1 MANSKPSARRNRS
14 RIVTVFVVAMSVA
27 MLGAC
32 SKGKT
37 VAEYIA
43 TGKTQRDG
51 GNYPAAIISFKNALQ
66 QEPKNQTARALLA
79 QTYLDMSN
87 GAEAEAELTRAKQ
100 EGADPAAIEEP
111 VAEADLLQ
119 GRPEKVLTE
128 TDPPPG
134 ASSAVR
140 AGLLSLRGRALTSLG
155 RMDEARAALDLG
167 LQADPHSAEVLAA
180 MAMYSAAQR
189 DMATARDRVAAAEKE
204 SPKDMKLVAL
214 QGAVDFAAG
223 EFAESEQS
231 YQRVVTAQAWN
242 LSARLGLA
250 RAQIGAGKL
259 QEANA
264 TLAIILKSASK
275 DPNTNYLR
283 ALAAYRGKDYANAL
297 SYSETTLGLS
307 KDYVPALLIA
317 GGAAYG
323 LDRFE
328 QANSYLN
335 RYLFRVPD
343 NVQARKL
350 LAAVQMRMGRPAD
363 AVKTLSPAVDK
374 SDGDAQLLAM
384 IGTAA
389 VRSGDLAGA
398 NRYLSEAVKQQPD
411 NAALRT
417 ELGVTE
423 ISLGQTDTG
432 IDELEKA
439 AQQDPNALGPDVA
452 LILTHL
458 RSKDYDKAL
467 DVAERMQKNRPDDPI
482 GYDYAGVIEILK
494 GDPKAGEAALLKAR
508 ELRPGDPMA
517 LRNLAT
523 LAIKDGKFDVANGY
537 YDEILKANPKDSR
550 AYISEAELEARAG
563 KPEETEAKL
572 KQAIEQSPDDVAPR
586 VVLARLYLV
595 EGKPQPALET
605 VQPVIAKNPNNP
617 ALLEVTGRAQ
627 LALHQF
633 DAAIG
638 TFRTL
643 VEAAP
648 QASASHRLLAE
659 AYTASKQFDAAL
671 LEARKAV
678 EVAPAD
684 PAAQMSLARLL
695 TGTGQYDE
703 ARKIVD
709 DLGKKYPKNVEV
721 PELGGLIALAQY
733 RFDDA
738 IVAFQNALAIRE
750 NSVDRTRLSIAQSR
764 SGHPEQAEKTLST
777 WLDAHPDDIV
787 VRMGLGDLYTAINRN
802 SDAETQYAEILR
814 QKPNDVAAENNLAW
828 VLSRLNQTSEALE
841 HARHAATA
849 APSNPQVLDT
859 LGVILLQSQKGSEAV
874 QTLQNASKAAPAAPE
889 IQFHLAQALV
899 STGKKDEARDILEKV
914 LGANQLFP
922 DREQAQK
929 LLTEL
934 RG

>member
-1 MANSKPSARRNRS
+1 MANSRASARRNRS
-14 RIVTVFVVAMSVA
+14 RIFTVFVVAMSVA

-37 VAEYIA
+37 VAEYVA
-43 TGKTQRDG
+43 TGKTERDH
-51 GNYPAAIISFKNALQ
+51 GNLPAAMISFKNALQ
-66 QEPKNQTARALLA
+66 QEPKNQTARILLA

-100 EGADPAAIEEP
+100 EGADFAAIELP

-128 TDPPPG
+128 IDPPEG
-134 ASSAVR
+134 ASDAVK

-155 RMDEARAALDLG
+155 RMDEARAALDAG

-180 MAMYSAAQR
+180 MATYSAVQR
-189 DMATARDRVAAAEKE
+189 DMATARARIADAEKE
-204 SPKDMKLVAL
+204 SPKDLKLVAL

-223 EFAESEQS
+223 DFAESEKS

-250 RAQIGAGKL
+250 RAQIAEGKL
-259 QEANA
+259 PEANA
-264 TLAIILKSASK
+264 TLATVLKSASK
-275 DPNTNYLR
+275 DPNANYLQ
-283 ALAAYRGKDYANAL
+283 ALAAYRGKDYTNAL
-297 SYSETTLGLS
+297 NYSETTLGLS

-317 GGAAYG
+317 GAAAYG

-335 RYLFRVPD
+335 RYLFRAPD

-350 LAAVQMRMGRPAD
+350 LAAVQMRLGRPAE

-374 SDGDAQLLAM
+374 NDDDAQLLAM

-398 NRYLSEAVKQQPD
+398 NRYLSAAVKKQPD

-417 ELGVTE
+417 ELGVTQ

-432 IDELEKA
+432 IEELEKA

-458 RSKDYDKAL
+458 RNKDYDKAL
-467 DVAERMQKNRPDDPI
+467 DVAERMQKNRPDDSV

-494 GDPKAGEAALLKAR
+494 GDQKAGEMALLKAR

-517 LRNLAT
+517 LRNLAA

-563 KPEETEAKL
+563 KPEETEATL
-572 KQAIEQSPDDVAPR
+572 KKAIAQSPDDAAPR
-586 VVLARLYLV
+586 VVLARLYLT

-605 VQPVIAKNPNNP
+605 VQPVLTKNPRDA

-627 LALHQF
+627 LALRHPDQ
-633 DAAIG
+633 AIESY
-638 TFRTL
+638 RAL
-643 VEAAP
+643 VDVAP
-648 QASASHRLLAE
+648 TASAAHRLLAE
-659 AYTASKQFDAAL
+659 AYATSNNQDAAL
-671 LEARKAV
+671 AEARKAT
-678 EVAPAD
+678 EID
-684 PAAQMSLARLL
+684 PQDGAAQMTLARLL
-695 TGTGQYDE
+695 ADKREYAE
-703 ARKIVD
+703 ARKIVGE
-709 DLGKKYPKNVEV
+709 LAKKYPKELQV
-721 PELGGLIALAQY
+721 PELAGLIAMSEG

-738 IVAFQNALAIRE
+738 AVAFQNALAIRD
-750 NSVDRTRLSIAQSR
+750 NSIDVARLSSAQGR
-764 SGHPEQAEKTLST
+764 AFHLEEAEKTLLT
-777 WLDAHPDDIV
+777 RLDAHPDDAVI
-787 VRMGLGDLYTAINRN
+787 RLSLADLYMATNRFA
-802 SDAETQYAEILR
+802 DARTQYEKILS
-814 QKPNDVAAENNLAW
+814 QNPNSVIAENNLAW
-828 VLSRLNQTSEALE
+828 VLSRMDQNPEALE
-841 HARHAATA
+841 YARRAVKA
-849 APSNPQVLDT
+849 APNNPQILDT
-859 LGVILLQSQKGSEAV
+859 LGIILLRSKNMGEAV
-874 QTLQNASKAAPAAPE
+874 QTLRNATKAAPAAPE

-899 STGKKDEARDILEKV
+899 GAGSKDEARSILEK
-914 LGANQLFP
+914 LLAANQPFP
-922 DREQAQK
+922 DRPDAQK
-929 LLTEL
+929 LLASLGT
-934 RG
+934 